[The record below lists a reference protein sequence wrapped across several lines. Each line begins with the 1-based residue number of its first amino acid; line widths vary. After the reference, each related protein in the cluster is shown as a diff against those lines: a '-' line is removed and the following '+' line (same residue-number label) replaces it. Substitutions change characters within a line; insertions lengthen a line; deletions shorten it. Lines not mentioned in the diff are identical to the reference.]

1 MYIDDQ
7 ASMNDDAGLCARI
20 YFRLLRK
27 GQLRYFVVIFGNE
40 TIQMCAR
47 LLSVPINCAVLYYN
61 VLYCIVT

>member
-1 MYIDDQ
+1 VYIDDQ

-27 GQLRYFVVIFGNE
+27 GQLHYFVVIVGNE

-47 LLSVPINCAVLYYN
+47 LLSVPINCTIMYSIVL
-61 VLYCIVT
+61 